1 MSAKLHIIGSGSAL
15 PTKNHFP
22 TSQVLELREKQY
34 MIDCGEGTQIRMSQ
48 MGLKTTRLG
57 HVFISHLHGDHC
69 FGLIG
74 MISTFGMLKR
84 TADLHIHAHPDLER
98 LLTPLLNYFCTDISF
113 KIEFHPIDPSINQ
126 LIFEDRSIEVYTIPL
141 KHRVPTCGFLFQE
154 KPGLRHIK
162 RDMIDFYN
170 VPVSKIGKIKLGE
183 DFITDE
189 GETILNETF
198 TLPPTPTLKFAFC
211 SDTAYSESIIPIIR
225 DADLLY
231 HEATF
236 AESEIVR
243 ARQTMHS
250 TARQAAEIAK
260 KANVKKLILG
270 HFSARYISK
279 NILLKEAKEV
289 FENTE
294 LADDMKYFEL

>member
-189 GETILNETF
+189 GKTILNETF

-236 AESEIVR
+236 AESELVR

>member
-113 KIEFHPIDPSINQ
+113 KIEFHPIDPSNNQ

-189 GETILNETF
+189 GETIPNETF

-236 AESEIVR
+236 AESELVR